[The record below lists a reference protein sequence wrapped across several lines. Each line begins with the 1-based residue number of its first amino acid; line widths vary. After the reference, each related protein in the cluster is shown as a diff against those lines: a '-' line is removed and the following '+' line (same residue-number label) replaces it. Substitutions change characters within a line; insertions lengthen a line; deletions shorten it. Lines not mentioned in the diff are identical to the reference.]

1 MRLLLRNFKSCRARC
16 NYMTHS
22 CKRKVFSGTAV
33 KRSKHIHGWSLCL
46 CLFNKH
52 HEKAYCQQSAG
63 KPDRADG
70 KNVCQQRAKPGA
82 EREQADHAEI
92 RQRLVQD
99 RDIARVEIRAQRLGA
114 AAHVADAHGACVGV
128 AAHLS
133 EGLHLHGAH
142 KGNDGVGESIN
153 RLRQKA
159 DGEKQDYLGQN
170 YELPPVYTLH
180 VFIMP
185 VDALGNENTEHKGQH
200 RNKISSAVRPFSV
213 EEICAQQDD
222 VARLRVCENLTAAK
236 IGVRILQTA
245 GQDYKHGR
253 EHGFGHLAAYALG
266 VHEANSPSPEKTA
279 SIIRPAFPFVN
290 FLVALF

>member
-99 RDIARVEIRAQRLGA
+99 RDIARVEICRTK
-114 AAHVADAHGACVGV
+114 VFVG
-128 AAHLS
+128 
-133 EGLHLHGAH
+133 
-142 KGNDGVGESIN
+142 
-153 RLRQKA
+153 
-159 DGEKQDYLGQN
+159 
-170 YELPPVYTLH
+170 
-180 VFIMP
+180 
-185 VDALGNENTEHKGQH
+185 
-200 RNKISSAVRPFSV
+200 
-213 EEICAQQDD
+213 
-222 VARLRVCENLTAAK
+222 
-236 IGVRILQTA
+236 
-245 GQDYKHGR
+245 
-253 EHGFGHLAAYALG
+253 
-266 VHEANSPSPEKTA
+266 
-279 SIIRPAFPFVN
+279 
-290 FLVALF
+290 